1 MAFVLQYKSS
11 EWLYNNSFEPWKA
24 IRVDQLRF
32 EKVLGRGS
40 FGKVMLTSIVGC
52 EHKVAVKAMKK
63 HVVQSNGD
71 VVATAVEKR
80 MLELGLLWNT
90 DKFETLA
97 DILEN

>member
-1 MAFVLQYKSS
+1 M
-11 EWLYNNSFEPWKA
+11 NHTKA

-40 FGKVMLTSIVGC
+40 FGKVMLTSIAGC

-80 MLELGLLWNT
+80 MLELGMLSIQRIICFRAEFGLTIIT
-90 DKFETLA
+90 DTIPVYLQ
-97 DILEN
+97 